1 MPERCIHIS
10 EGDAPGEI
18 SIEVKGPWLHTILF
32 EIPVLAIVNEVYFR
46 NTRKNPDWE
55 EGRQRLQSKMHLVL
69 DAPALADFRAPGS
82 RVHHAGADGAA
93 LCRHQ
98 QRAAGQAARSAA
110 AGHDGP

>member
-69 DAPALADFRAPGS
+69 AAPALADFRLAEYGTRRRFS
-82 RVHHAGADGAA
+82 KVW
-93 LCRHQ
+93 HQ
-98 QRAAGQAARSAA
+98 EVQRAAGQAARSAA